1 MISILYVDDESALLD
16 IAKLFLERTGE
27 YHVDTATSV
36 PQALDLIR
44 KNSYEAII
52 SDYQMPDTDG
62 IAFLKI
68 LRKDYPS
75 LPFII
80 FTGKG
85 REEIAVEAF
94 ENGADFYLQK
104 GGQPKAQFSELLKKV
119 ESAVRRRRAENS
131 LKESEEKYRNLIER
145 ATDGIV
151 VLQDSKIRYC
161 NQHSADFIGYS
172 IPDVT
177 GKLFTDFV
185 APEELP
191 QLQKNYERRMAG
203 EKFPGTY
210 ETVLIRKD
218 GSRIFAEL
226 NAGLV
231 DYEGKPADMLI
242 IRDITQ
248 RKQMEEELQK
258 KNADLHA
265 ALEKLHQQDAVLHK
279 NEEKFRMI
287 FDTAPSLI
295 LSVNRD
301 GIIVDA
307 NQRVRDV
314 LGYEKREING
324 KSLAMILFP
333 DDQVTAKDCLG
344 ESMTIGAVYNRHVR
358 MVKKDGQLIDVS
370 INATGIKDQSGRY
383 FRTVCIIDDVTA
395 RFAADELLRRRE
407 EKFRMIFDTAM
418 TLIAS
423 ITLDGTIVD
432 CNQRIQ
438 DVLGYSKAE
447 IIGQPISLIIHPED
461 IEQARDSFVQIQKTG
476 VYYDKHF
483 RMIRKDGMIIRVSI
497 NATAIKDRHDKYFR
511 VICII
516 EDITARL
523 QAEET
528 LRITQEKFSKAFHAA
543 PDAIVISDLISGQII
558 ECNDAAS
565 VIFGYTH
572 EELIGHSARE
582 LKILKND
589 EDRHALIWRVKTQGR
604 VEQFELVER
613 RKSGKLFNASITAD
627 TVTMGDTPY
636 LITIVR
642 DVTERTRTEEALRA
656 SDARYK
662 DVVED
667 QTECIARFL
676 PDGTYVFVNEAFLRY
691 FHTTREAIIGHR
703 LSLDI
708 PEEDQKIIRE
718 HFLALTREN
727 PVATVV
733 HRIQKEGGAI
743 VWLRWSDRAIF
754 DPNGTLIEYQSV
766 GRDITEQK
774 LVEEALRNSDETMR
788 GIINHLPDPTFVIN
802 TKGEVVAWNK
812 AMEDLTG
819 VRRKDMVGKKE
830 YEYALPFYGKRI
842 PILID
847 LTLHYDEESKKK
859 YVYVRRE
866 GETLVAETIIAHP
879 REKSFVLW
887 GKASPLYDKDGKLS
901 GAIETIRDITERKQE
916 EIRLNHAVRQ
926 LNLLTSVTRHD
937 ILNQLL
943 ALKGYLDLSHE
954 YLDRPGKIREFL
966 LQEEIIASVIE
977 NQINLTRE
985 YEEVGTKAPVWQDVN
1000 RCIGQ
1005 ATAALPMRGVKVT
1018 VDTQDLELYADPL
1031 FEKVIYNLIDN
1042 ALRYGGNALTEIR
1055 ISANI
1060 TPDHLV
1066 LLCEDDGAG
1075 VPENE
1080 RSHLFERGFG
1090 KHTGLGL
1097 FLSKEILS
1105 ITKIGIRETG
1115 SSGTGACFELT
1126 VPAGAYR
1133 FGGGENKTPD

>member
-1 MISILYVDDESALLD
+1 
-16 IAKLFLERTGE
+16 
-27 YHVDTATSV
+27 
-36 PQALDLIR
+36 
-44 KNSYEAII
+44 
-52 SDYQMPDTDG
+52 
-62 IAFLKI
+62 
-68 LRKDYPS
+68 
-75 LPFII
+75 I

-131 LKESEEKYRNLIER
+131 LRESEEKYRNLIER

-151 VLQDSKIRYC
+151 VLQDGKIRFC
-161 NQHSADFIGYS
+161 NQHSADFVGYS
-172 IPDVT
+172 ILDVT
-177 GKLFTDFV
+177 GRPFTDFV

-203 EKFPGTY
+203 EKLPGTY

-231 DYEGKPADMLI
+231 EYEGKPADMLI
-242 IRDITQ
+242 IRDVTQ
-248 RKQMEEELQK
+248 RKHMEAELQK
-258 KNADLHA
+258 KNVDLHT

-279 NEEKFRMI
+279 KEEKFRMI
-287 FDTAPSLI
+287 FDTAPNLI

-301 GIIVDA
+301 GIIVDC
-307 NQRVRDV
+307 NLRVRDV

-324 KSLAMILFP
+324 QSLAMILFP
-333 DDQVTAKDCLG
+333 DDQVTAKNCLG

-407 EKFRMIFDTAM
+407 EKFRKIFDTAM
-418 TLIAS
+418 TLITS

-461 IEQARDSFVQIQKTG
+461 LEQARDSFVQIQKTG

-497 NATAIKDRHDKYFR
+497 NATGIKDRHDKYFR

-523 QAEET
+523 LAEET

-543 PDAIVISDLISGQII
+543 PDAIVISDLSSGRII

-572 EELIGHSARE
+572 DELIGHSARE

-589 EDRHALIWRVKTQGR
+589 EDWEVLIWRVKTQGR

-613 RKSGKLFNASITAD
+613 RKSGELFNVSIAAD
-627 TVTMGDTPY
+627 TMTVGDSPY

-642 DVTERTRTEEALRA
+642 DVTERTRTEEALRL
-656 SDARYK
+656 SEARYK
-662 DVVED
+662 NVVED

-866 GETLVAETIIAHP
+866 GETLVAETNIAHP
-879 REKSFVLW
+879 REKSSLVLW

-943 ALKGYLDLSHE
+943 ALKGYLDLSH
-954 YLDRPGKIREFL
+954 
-966 LQEEIIASVIE
+966 
-977 NQINLTRE
+977 
-985 YEEVGTKAPVWQDVN
+985 
-1000 RCIGQ
+1000 
-1005 ATAALPMRGVKVT
+1005 
-1018 VDTQDLELYADPL
+1018 
-1031 FEKVIYNLIDN
+1031 
-1042 ALRYGGNALTEIR
+1042 
-1055 ISANI
+1055 
-1060 TPDHLV
+1060 
-1066 LLCEDDGAG
+1066 
-1075 VPENE
+1075 
-1080 RSHLFERGFG
+1080 
-1090 KHTGLGL
+1090 
-1097 FLSKEILS
+1097 
-1105 ITKIGIRETG
+1105 
-1115 SSGTGACFELT
+1115 
-1126 VPAGAYR
+1126 
-1133 FGGGENKTPD
+1133 